1 MGHKKGLREG
11 GYSLASGLRDFLAQC
26 TYTEQLGGRSMQQR
40 RAVRFMIHQ
49 KEEGEKERK
58 KRNNGWVCIPC
69 SSKQGQ
75 GNNENMQQFPNHY
88 HQMCIQDTEGSIA
101 K

>member
-1 MGHKKGLREG
+1 MGE
-11 GYSLASGLRDFLAQC
+11 F
-26 TYTEQLGGRSMQQR
+26 
-40 RAVRFMIHQ
+40 
-49 KEEGEKERK
+49 
-58 KRNNGWVCIPC
+58 CIPY

-88 HQMCIQDTEGSIA
+88 HQMRCDVMRIQDTEGFIA